1 MYLEMHFNNKYHIFH
16 FHHRFIHTY
25 MYVRI
30 SIKTEQLEFKEPK
43 CLLYLLA
50 PVRKVLHLV
59 DSHQPVF
66 RRVRL
71 F

>member
-25 MYVRI
+25 IVFQL
-30 SIKTEQLEFKEPK
+30 KEQSEFKEPK
-43 CLLYLLA
+43 YLLYLLS
-50 PVRKVLHLV
+50 PVCQVFHLV